1 MRKYRVPSITSLLA
15 FEAAARHQSFTQA
28 ARELF
33 LTESA
38 ISRQINTLETQLG
51 VHLFVR
57 SKQRVMLT
65 RTGKLYGT
73 QVRRMLDT
81 LDRDTTST
89 IMHGASPGN
98 LELAVLPTFASHWLV
113 PRMASLMA
121 EHPDLRVNMSARTEI
136 FSFEESHFDAAIH
149 YGKPDWPGTASDLL
163 FGEEVIPVCSP
174 ALLTRPIAH
183 PVELLDY
190 PLLHSSTRTDEW
202 TRWFDGQGVVDP
214 RSMQGVNY
222 ELHTMLIAGAAAG
235 LGVALVPRF
244 FVEGKLAQ
252 LGIVTPVD
260 RVTVAE
266 GAYYLVYPTELTH
279 NASLTAF
286 RDWLVVEAGSFAEAA
301 RRRADRDPPGGDGGA
316 LARR

>member
-1 MRKYRVPSITSLLA
+1 MRKYKIPSITSLLA

-28 ARELF
+28 AKELF

-65 RTGKLYGT
+65 RTGKLYGI
-73 QVRRMLDT
+73 QVRRMLET
-81 LDRDTTST
+81 LDRDTTSI
-89 IMHGASPGN
+89 IMHGAGAGN

-113 PRMASLMA
+113 PRMGSLQTK
-121 EHPDLRVNMSARTEI
+121 HPDLKVNMLARTET

-149 YGKPDWPGTASDLL
+149 YGKPDWSGTTSQWL
-163 FGEEVIPVCSP
+163 FGEEVIPICSP
-174 ALLTRPIAH
+174 TLLKRPISH

-214 RSMQGVNY
+214 RSMQGVRY
-222 ELHTMLIAGAAAG
+222 ELHTMLFAGAAAG

-244 FVEGKLAQ
+244 FVQDNLTH
-252 LGIVTPVD
+252 LGIITPVEKA
-260 RVTVAE
+260 TVAE
-266 GAYYLVYPTELTH
+266 GSYYLVYPTALTH
-279 NASLTAF
+279 NAALTAF
-286 RDWLVVEAGSFAEAA
+286 REWLVAEAGSYVAA
-301 RRRADRDPPGGDGGA
+301 AAPA
-316 LARR
+316 STSS

>member
-1 MRKYRVPSITSLLA
+1 MRKYKIPSITSLLA

-28 ARELF
+28 AKELF

-65 RTGKLYGT
+65 RTGKLYGL
-73 QVRRMLDT
+73 QVRRMLET
-81 LDRDTTST
+81 LDRDTTSI
-89 IMHGASPGN
+89 IMHGAGAGN

-113 PRMASLMA
+113 PRMGSLKA
-121 EHPDLRVNMSARTEI
+121 QHPDLQVNMLARTET

-149 YGKPDWPGTASDLL
+149 YGKPDWSGTASQLL
-163 FGEEVIPVCSP
+163 FGEEVIPICSP
-174 ALLTRPIAH
+174 TLLKRPISH

-214 RSMQGVNY
+214 RSMQGVRY
-222 ELHTMLIAGAAAG
+222 ELHTMLFAGAAAG

-244 FVEGKLAQ
+244 FVQDNLSH
-252 LGIVTPVD
+252 LGIITPVEKA
-260 RVTVAE
+260 TVAE
-266 GAYYLVYPTELTH
+266 GSYYLVYPTELTH
-279 NASLTAF
+279 NAALTAF
-286 RDWLVVEAGSFAEAA
+286 REWLVAEAGSYVQAA
-301 RRRADRDPPGGDGGA
+301 GRASM
-316 LARR
+316 LS

>member
-1 MRKYRVPSITSLLA
+1 MRKYKIPSITSLLA

-28 ARELF
+28 AKELF

-65 RTGKLYGT
+65 RTGKLYGI
-73 QVRRMLDT
+73 QVRRMLET
-81 LDRDTTST
+81 LDRDTTSI
-89 IMHGASPGN
+89 IMHGAGAGN

-113 PRMASLMA
+113 PRMGSLQA
-121 EHPDLRVNMSARTEI
+121 QHPDLRVNMLARTET

-149 YGKPDWPGTASDLL
+149 YGKPDWSGTTSQLL
-163 FGEEVIPVCSP
+163 FGEEVIPICSP
-174 ALLTRPIAH
+174 TLLKRPISH

-214 RSMQGVNY
+214 RSMQGVRY
-222 ELHTMLIAGAAAG
+222 ELHTMLFAGAAAG

-244 FVEGKLAQ
+244 FVQDNLSH
-252 LGIVTPVD
+252 LGIITPVEKA
-260 RVTVAE
+260 TVAE
-266 GAYYLVYPTELTH
+266 GSYYLVYPTELTH
-279 NASLTAF
+279 NAALTAF
-286 RDWLVVEAGSFAEAA
+286 REWLVAEAGSYVSAA
-301 RRRADRDPPGGDGGA
+301 GSVNA
-316 LARR
+316 L

>member
-1 MRKYRVPSITSLLA
+1 MRKYKIPSITSLLA

-28 ARELF
+28 AKELF

-65 RTGKLYGT
+65 RTGKLYGL
-73 QVRRMLDT
+73 QVRRMLET
-81 LDRDTTST
+81 LDRDTTSI
-89 IMHGASPGN
+89 IMHGAGAGN

-113 PRMASLMA
+113 PRMGSLKA
-121 EHPDLRVNMSARTEI
+121 QHPDLQVNMLARTET

-149 YGKPDWPGTASDLL
+149 YGKPDWSGTASQLL
-163 FGEEVIPVCSP
+163 FGEEVIPICSP
-174 ALLTRPIAH
+174 TLLKRPISH

-214 RSMQGVNY
+214 RSMQGVRY
-222 ELHTMLIAGAAAG
+222 ELHTMLFAGAAAG

-244 FVEGKLAQ
+244 FVQDNLSH
-252 LGIVTPVD
+252 LGIITPVEKA
-260 RVTVAE
+260 TVAE
-266 GAYYLVYPTELTH
+266 GSYYLVYPTELTH
-279 NASLTAF
+279 NAALTAF
-286 RDWLVVEAGSFAEAA
+286 REWLVAEAGSYVQAA
-301 RRRADRDPPGGDGGA
+301 GRANISV
-316 LARR
+316 